1 MQFARRLRE
10 GIRSGRITCTIRIW
24 HRPRVKVD
32 GIYPMEGGRVVVTSI
47 RQIAIGDI
55 TGELARRSGFEGV
68 VDLLKVAK
76 HGSGTNVYLIEF
88 EYSEPTDE
96 SA

>member
-1 MQFARRLRE
+1 
-10 GIRSGRITCTIRIW
+10 
-24 HRPRVKVD
+24 
-32 GIYPMEGGRVVVTSI
+32 MEGGRVVVTSI

-68 VDLLKVAK
+68 VDLLKVAR

-88 EYSEPTDE
+88 ECSEPTDE